1 MAERETSNREKI
13 LEAAI
18 VLFSERGFSAVSQRE
33 IAAAVGIKA
42 ASIYNH
48 FQSKE
53 AILEAI
59 VERLSCGLEDHVRP
73 AFEPEELISLR
84 DYIEGIIIASD
95 RYFATDAT
103 YNLGLIIMREQF
115 TNPVVR
121 KMIYEMMLRRPRES
135 LCAYF
140 ARLMDA
146 GMMRKG
152 DPLFAAKEYHAF
164 FVYGFY
170 EDALSFG
177 IRDGSAERTQ
187 TDQAHKE
194 RFIKN
199 WEL

>member
-59 VERLSCGLEDHVRP
+59 VERLSRGLEDQVRP

-95 RYFATDAT
+95 SYFATEAN

-121 KMIYEMMLRRPRES
+121 KMIYEMMIRRPRES
-135 LCAYF
+135 LCSYF
-140 ARLMDA
+140 TRLMDA

-177 IRDGSAERTQ
+177 IRDSSAERTQ
-187 TDQAHKE
+187 TDQAHKD
-194 RFIKN
+194 RFIAN